1 MLTGVS
7 LGPGDPDLMTFR
19 AAEVLNKSEKI
30 FVPGEMAAEIVR
42 PYSKPELLEFPMI
55 SDKEKLREIWAR
67 NADIVAG
74 YAESSKTAFACLG
87 DANTF
92 STFTHLKRLLNERH
106 PNIRIDTIPGV
117 GVVPALA
124 SRFEIGLDRSFEV
137 TDGSEMDTII
147 VMKAVRPNKIAAELE
162 EKGFTDFI
170 LGTRL
175 YTQEER
181 IIRGEMPE
189 KSDYFSVLF
198 ARKR

>member
-7 LGPGDPDLMTFR
+7 LGPGDPDLMTYK
-19 AAEVLNKSEKI
+19 AVETLKKSEKI

-42 PYSKPELLEFPMI
+42 PYSEPELLEFPMI
-55 SDKEKLREIWAR
+55 SDRKKLREIWAR

-74 YAESSKTAFACLG
+74 YAESSETAFACLG
-87 DANTF
+87 DVNTF
-92 STFTHLKRLLNERH
+92 STFTHLRRLLNERH
-106 PNIRIDTIPGV
+106 PKIMINTIPGV

-124 SRFEIGLDRSFEV
+124 SRFEIGLERSFEV

-147 VMKAVRPNKIAAELE
+147 VMKAVRPKKIASELK

-175 YTQEER
+175 YTKDER

-189 KSDYFSVLF
+189 RSDYFSVLL

>member
-7 LGPGDPDLMTFR
+7 LGPGDPDLMTYR
-19 AAEVLNKSEKI
+19 AAEALKKSEKI
-30 FVPGEMAAEIVR
+30 FVPGEMAAKIVHT
-42 PYSKPELLEFPMI
+42 YSEPEVLEFPMI
-55 SDKEKLREIWAR
+55 SDRKKLMEIWAK

-74 YAESSKTAFACLG
+74 YATRCDTAFACLG
-87 DANTF
+87 DVNTF

-106 PNIRIDTIPGV
+106 PKIMINTIPGV
-117 GVVPALA
+117 GIVPALA

-147 VMKAVRPNKIAAELE
+147 VMKAVRPKKIAAELK
-162 EKGFTDFI
+162 EKGFTEFI

-189 KSDYFSVLF
+189 RSDYFSVLL
-198 ARKR
+198 AKKR